1 MGFNKK
7 FFTTG
12 GIVAASGTSG
22 NAVTTNTVQFNGTS
36 SAGSGL
42 KDVIYKI
49 PTTASNRKTWT
60 WSGWVKRLS
69 TSNTGFGI
77 IWNAADFSVAGD
89 LVNLVNCNWK
99 GTGELAFYTAVGG
112 GAGQQNS
119 IKTTTLFTDTTKYH
133 HIVYVL
139 DTTNATAADR
149 SRIYF
154 DGVRQAVTTETGAG
168 NPPLNF
174 EGDVNNTSHYNMIGQ
189 YAYSTGYTNSFYG
202 RMALID
208 FVDGQA
214 LDPSNFGQG
223 TAGSDWY
230 PQTYAGSFG
239 TNGYRF
245 YFANSGSLGI
255 DTSGNGN
262 NYTTNGL
269 AVGDVNSES
278 VPS

>member
-22 NAVTTNTVQFNGTS
+22 NPVTTNTVQFNGTS
-36 SAGSGL
+36 SPSSGL
-42 KDVIYKI
+42 KDVIYKEL
-49 PTTASNRKTWT
+49 TTTSNRQTWT

-77 IWNAADFSVAGD
+77 IWNASNFGTSAGLD
-89 LVNLVNCNWK
+89 GLINCNWK
-99 GTGELAFYTAVGG
+99 GTGEIAFYTAVGG
-112 GAGQQNS
+112 GAGQQDS
-119 IKTTTLFTDTTKYH
+119 IKTTTSFTDTTKYH
-133 HIVYVL
+133 HLVFVL
-139 DTTNATAADR
+139 DTTNTTAADR

-154 DGVRQAVTTETGAG
+154 DGVRQAVTTEAGSG
-168 NPPLNF
+168 NPALNN
-174 EGDVNNTSHYNMIGQ
+174 EYDVNLSGEHQMIGQ
-189 YAYSTGYTNSFYG
+189 YAYANNYTNSFYG

-214 LDPSNFGQG
+214 LDPTNFGEG

-230 PQTYAGSFG
+230 PKTYAGSFG